1 MWFLFILVITNIYIF
16 RTYPNIKMEQIMIKE
31 LTQEQKKEYE
41 EIKSYFKYFYD
52 CPDCHR
58 VFGSDDIL
66 KSINSCPKCQTAKK
80 KKTYSLRKQLTK
92 S

>member
-1 MWFLFILVITNIYIF
+1 
-16 RTYPNIKMEQIMIKE
+16 MEQIMIKE
-31 LTQEQKKEYE
+31 LTQEQKKEYK

-52 CPDCHR
+52 CPACHR
-58 VFGSDDIL
+58 VFGSDDLL
-66 KSINSCPKCQTAKK
+66 KRINFCPICQTAKK